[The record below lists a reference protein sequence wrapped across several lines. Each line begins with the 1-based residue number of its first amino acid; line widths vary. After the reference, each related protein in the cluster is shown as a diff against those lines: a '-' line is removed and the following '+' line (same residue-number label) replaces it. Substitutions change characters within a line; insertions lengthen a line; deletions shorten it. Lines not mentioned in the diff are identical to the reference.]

1 MFTKLG
7 RFVVHNPWKVIAAW
21 VIAAVAVVAFAPTL
35 ADVTNKDQAAFLP
48 DKYESVQA
56 QKLAADAFG
65 QTNDATASIVIKRG
79 GGGQLTAADQAKVTE
94 LANKITAAKIDRVT
108 GAITGPQAVS
118 PNKQVQIVSVG
129 LKGLPEDQAVLDA
142 VQKVRD
148 VAGPALTGSDLEYGV
163 TGDAAL
169 FLDNQDAFE
178 DAFVVVGIA
187 TIVLII
193 GLLLVIYRSP
203 VAALLPILTVGLVSA
218 IAPGL
223 IALAAK
229 TFDLQ
234 VTQDLQT
241 ILTVVLY
248 GVGTDYILFLLFR
261 YRERLRAGEPSKQ
274 ALVNATTRVAEV
286 IVSAAGAIIV
296 AFSALLLAVF
306 GGFKSL
312 GPGLAI
318 AVAVMAFAAIT
329 LIPAV
334 VSLLGPKVFWPSKS
348 WQKSPK
354 GAMFKRFGRFT
365 ARRPAIVATVSGGL
379 MVALALGALGMK
391 VDYDA
396 FSQLPDGTESARAIK
411 DLQAGFPAG
420 ALNPTT
426 VYVRSIDGT
435 ALDPA
440 ELTTYAGKLAKVDGV
455 GAVLPAG
462 ADGSMALLN
471 PGKTV
476 AQINVVLS
484 GAPYA
489 TSSLDLVDGKLREV
503 AHAEAPE
510 GTTTLLGGVTASYT
524 DIRDANS
531 RDLSVIFPVAGGL
544 IAIILALLLRSLLAP
559 LVLMIA
565 VVLSFFSSIGATVL
579 VFQGAAGHAGVTFS
593 LPIML
598 YLFVVAIGTDYNIL
612 MIARLREEAES
623 GTSPRESADLAIEHG
638 GPSVAAA
645 GLILAGTFSSLMLAG
660 MALLTEMGFSVAAGI
675 VISAFLMSIFLVPS
689 VTALL
694 GHRAWWPRRIKPRAQ
709 APEERQLEPIG

>member
-1 MFTKLG
+1 M
-7 RFVVHNPWKVIAAW
+7 
-21 VIAAVAVVAFAPTL
+21 
-35 ADVTNKDQAAFLP
+35 
-48 DKYESVQA
+48 
-56 QKLAADAFG
+56 
-65 QTNDATASIVIKRG
+65 
-79 GGGQLTAADQAKVTE
+79 
-94 LANKITAAKIDRVT
+94 
-108 GAITGPQAVS
+108 TGPQAVS
-118 PNKQVQIVSVG
+118 PNKQVQLVNVG
-129 LKGLPEDQAVLDA
+129 LKGLPDEQPVLDA
-142 VQKVRD
+142 VQNVRD
-148 VAGPALTGSDLEYGV
+148 VTGPAMADSGLQYGV
-163 TGDAAL
+163 TGDVAL

-178 DAFVVVGIA
+178 NAFVVVGIA
-187 TIVLII
+187 TLVLIV
-193 GLLLVIYRSP
+193 GLLLFIYRSP

-229 TFDLQ
+229 AFDLQ

-261 YRERLRAGEPSKQ
+261 YRERLRAGEEPKE
-274 ALVNATTRVAEV
+274 ALVNATSRVSEV
-286 IVSAAGAIIV
+286 IVSAAGAIVV

-348 WQKSPK
+348 WQKTPK
-354 GAMFKRFGRFT
+354 GATFKRLGRFT
-365 ARRPAIVATVSGGL
+365 ARRPALVALVSGGV
-379 MVALALGALGMK
+379 MVLLALGTLGMK

-396 FSQLPDGTESARAIK
+396 FSQLPKDTESGRAIK

-420 ALNPTT
+420 ALAPTT
-426 VYVRSIDGT
+426 VYVKSTDGT
-435 ALDPA
+435 PLDPA
-440 ELTTYAGKLAKVDGV
+440 ALKSYAGKLAEVDGRRLRTSRAGRRSSGHAQPGQV
-455 GAVLPAG
+455 SCPDQRGAERRAVQRNRPWISSTA
-462 ADGSMALLN
+462 SC
-471 PGKTV
+471 
-476 AQINVVLS
+476 
-484 GAPYA
+484 A
-489 TSSLDLVDGKLREV
+489 TSP
-503 AHAEAPE
+503 HAEAPD
-510 GTTTLLGGVTASYT
+510 GTTTLLGGVSASYT

-531 RDLSVIFPVAGGL
+531 RDLKVIFPVAGGL

-559 LVLMIA
+559 VFLMLA
-565 VVLSFFSSIGATVL
+565 VVLSFFSTTGATVL

-612 MIARLREEAES
+612 MIARLREEAER
-623 GTSPRESADLAIEHG
+623 GTDPREAADLAIEHG

-694 GHRAWWPRRIKPRAQ
+694 GHRAWWPRKLNVKTPATADR
-709 APEERQLEPIG
+709 ELERVS